1 MLTVNQKLYII
12 IGCYYF
18 GVTDCLNKYIPHGRI
33 NRVSGS
39 SAGSL
44 IAAYYLLNLPLS
56 NCLKEIIELTESIRK
71 RPLGVFDRSNQIVD
85 LLPKLLDRLLPED
98 AHKKLS
104 GKLFVCMTRMKD
116 MKKVLVS
123 EFESK
128 KDLIDVS

>member
-1 MLTVNQKLYII
+1 M
-12 IGCYYF
+12 
-18 GVTDCLNKYIPHGRI
+18 
-33 NRVSGS
+33 
-39 SAGSL
+39 
-44 IAAYYLLNLPLS
+44 
-56 NCLKEIIELTESIRK
+56 TESIRK